1 MNVRACISVAVLLN
15 GSLQFECIFHPL
27 FPLFSAFPRCLRIVQ
42 LPPSR
47 LDVACLACS
56 VFPAGPS
63 IDTLFP
69 MQPFKLSIISNQ
81 QLCADFSGSGY
92 ACGLLQEMNKVYS
105 QPKLG
110 FTLLLR
116 MCNNRRLSRA
126 RNGTIC
132 AIIVC
137 PAQELGGCGGT
148 ILRGLPP
155 LVAVIMY
162 QVGYA

>member
-1 MNVRACISVAVLLN
+1 MDRCNLNASFILCFLCFPLSHAASGSYSCHLLALMWHVLLV
-15 GSLQFECIFHPL
+15 P
-27 FPLFSAFPRCLRIVQ
+27 FSRQGLILTRCSFL
-42 LPPSR
+42 
-47 LDVACLACS
+47 
-56 VFPAGPS
+56 
-63 IDTLFP
+63 
-69 MQPFKLSIISNQ
+69 MQPFKLTIISNQ

-92 ACGLLQEMNKVYS
+92 ACGLLQEINKVYS

-116 MCNNRRLSRA
+116 MCNHRRLSRA

-148 ILRGLPP
+148 ILRGYP
-155 LVAVIMY
+155 
-162 QVGYA
+162 

>member
-27 FPLFSAFPRCLRIVQ
+27 FPLFSAFPRCLRILQ

-63 IDTLFP
+63 IDTLFL

-81 QLCADFSGSGY
+81 QLCAVLSGRLMAPGMLTAARCMKSIKFTRNPVRVY
-92 ACGLLQEMNKVYS
+92 AAAAHV
-105 QPKLG
+105 PPP
-110 FTLLLR
+110 
-116 MCNNRRLSRA
+116 
-126 RNGTIC
+126 
-132 AIIVC
+132 AIIQR
-137 PAQELGGCGGT
+137 AQWHDLCYNCMPRPELSGCGGT
-148 ILRGLPP
+148 ILGAGLR
-155 LVAVIMY
+155 
-162 QVGYA
+162 